1 MRIEEFDPAADDGK
15 VDACYQM
22 YVAGLP
28 ADDPDG
34 PPMSERLFAAWMR
47 EGWGGERR
55 ETAVAA
61 DPGGGWAG
69 GYLLE
74 LPDRKNLH
82 LAELSIMVAPGR
94 RRQGY
99 GAALLRHAAG
109 RAAAAGRTL
118 LSART
123 RCGSPGSAFASAV
136 GANAG
141 VLDVRRVLELPAIP
155 AGRLAGLRR
164 TAEAAAQG
172 YSLLSWTG
180 ATPEEHLDEVARVS
194 AAMADAPRNPGEEAH
209 RPDPQRIR
217 DYERRGAEI
226 GIRRH
231 TVVARSDRTGQ
242 LAGLTEIGVE
252 PEEPE
257 WGYQFVTAV
266 TREHRGHRLGLLV
279 KVAMLDVL
287 ADAEP
292 AMRRIL
298 TENAGSNQHMI
309 AINAALGFEILDE
322 WQSWQLDVAAVPQSP
337 PARAEAR

>member
-1 MRIEEFDPAADDGK
+1 MRIEEFDPAGDDAK

-22 YVAGLP
+22 YAAGLP
-28 ADDPDG
+28 FDDPDG
-34 PPMSERLFAAWMR
+34 PPMSERVFTAWMR
-47 EGWGGERR
+47 EGWAGERR
-55 ETAVAA
+55 ETALAA

-74 LPDRKNLH
+74 LPDRKNTH
-82 LAELSIMVAPGR
+82 MSELAVMVAPAR
-94 RRQGY
+94 RRHGF
-99 GAALLRHAAG
+99 GSALLRHAAA
-109 RAAAAGRTL
+109 RAAAHDRIL
-118 LSART
+118 LSAQT
-123 RCGSPGSAFASAV
+123 RRGAPGSAFASAM
-136 GANAG
+136 GARAG
-141 VLDVRRVLELPAIP
+141 VVQVRRVLELAGIP
-155 AGRLAGLRR
+155 DGKLAGLRR
-164 TAEAAAQG
+164 AAEAAAGG

-231 TVVARSDRTGQ
+231 TVAARYDRSGE

-252 PEEPE
+252 AEDPA

-279 KVAMLDVL
+279 KVAMLELL

-292 AMRRIL
+292 EMHWIL
-298 TENAGSNQHMI
+298 TENADSNRHMI
-309 AINAALGFEILDE
+309 DINAALGFEILDE
-322 WQSWQLDVAAVPQSP
+322 WQSWELDVAAVPQSR
-337 PARAEAR
+337 PARVEAS